1 MKRQL
6 ILTALA
12 LVLLMGSGCAM
23 DPNMTHV
30 KVGMSV
36 RCVSATTNTKTS
48 KPTKCAKSVDGNHH
62 SSEITGCDLKKVIG
76 NGNRLQIA
84 IHSGHFNERPLFYKL
99 KTTR

>member
-36 RCVSATTNTKTS
+36 RWKDRVQ
-48 KPTKCAKSVDGNHH
+48 KCERQHRGHQTRQVRQEHWWEQRD
-62 SSEITGCDLKKVIG
+62 
-76 NGNRLQIA
+76 RLQR
-84 IHSGHFNERPLFYKL
+84 EQR
-99 KTTR
+99 